1 MRKIV
6 NKPDLKLFLFY
17 GLVLIPTFFLYCS
30 RNDVAFFFVLVA
42 MLLTSVIEIPIYR
55 FRTKKPGYS
64 ALEAACIGDFYGV
77 PISEE
82 IQADNERTYKTQVT
96 LNVGGFIIPLLFS
109 VYLLLN
115 YSTLLLEIA
124 LAILLMTLFSYMLLE
139 VKAGVGIVIPSYV
152 GVFAIPLALILAP
165 EVQAEAQAQAGN
177 TAIAGLIFILAI
189 FGILLGLL
197 ITVATQSREEVGSAF
212 FNLGGVGS
220 FQPIYLISVLALLI
234 GTVP

>member
-17 GLVLIPTFFLYCS
+17 GLVLIPTFFLCCS
-30 RNDVAFFFVLVA
+30 RNDMAFFFVLVA

-64 ALEAACIGDFYGV
+64 TLEAACIGDFYGV

-82 IQADNERTYKTQVT
+82 MQADNERTYKTQVT

-115 YSTLLLEIA
+115 YSTLLLEIS
-124 LAILLMTLFSYMLLE
+124 LAILLMALFSYMLLE

-152 GVFAIPLALILAP
+152 GIFAIPLALILAP
-165 EVQAEAQAQAGN
+165 EVQAEAQAGN

-197 ITVATQSREEVGSAF
+197 ITVATLSREEVGSAF
-212 FNLGGVGS
+212 FNLGGIGS
-220 FQPIYLISVLALLI
+220 FQPIYLISILALLI

>member
-17 GLVLIPTFFLYCS
+17 GLVLIPTFFLCCS
-30 RNDVAFFFVLVA
+30 QNDMAFFFVLVA
-42 MLLTSVIEIPIYR
+42 MLLTSVIEIPIYG

-64 ALEAACIGDFYGV
+64 ALEAAYIGDFYGV

-82 IQADNERTYKTQVT
+82 MQADNERTYKTQVT

-124 LAILLMTLFSYMLLE
+124 LAILLMALFSYMLLE

-152 GVFAIPLALILAP
+152 GIFAIPLALILAP
-165 EVQAEAQAQAGN
+165 EVQAGN

-197 ITVATQSREEVGSAF
+197 IAVAALSREEVGSAF
-212 FNLGGVGS
+212 FNLGGIGS
-220 FQPIYLISVLALLI
+220 FQPIYLISILALLI
-234 GTVP
+234 GTLP

>member
-6 NKPDLKLFLFY
+6 NKPPDLKLFLFY
-17 GLVLIPTFFLYCS
+17 GLVLIPTFFLCCS

-42 MLLTSVIEIPIYR
+42 MLLTSVIEIPIYG

-82 IQADNERTYKTQVT
+82 MQADNGRTYKTQVT
-96 LNVGGFIIPLLFS
+96 VNVGGFIIPLLFS

-124 LAILLMTLFSYMLLE
+124 LAILLMALFSYMLLE

-152 GVFAIPLALILAP
+152 GIFAIPLALILAP
-165 EVQAEAQAQAGN
+165 EVQVQAGD

-197 ITVATQSREEVGSAF
+197 IAVAALSREEVGSAF
-212 FNLGGVGS
+212 FNLGGIGS
-220 FQPIYLISVLALLI
+220 FQPIYLISILALLI

>member
-17 GLVLIPTFFLYCS
+17 GLVLIPTFFLCCS

-82 IQADNERTYKTQVT
+82 MQADNERTYKTQVT

-124 LAILLMTLFSYMLLE
+124 LAILLMALFSYMLLE
-139 VKAGVGIVIPSYV
+139 VKAGVSIVIPSYV
-152 GVFAIPLALILAP
+152 GIFAIPLALILAP
-165 EVQAEAQAQAGN
+165 EVQAGN

-197 ITVATQSREEVGSAF
+197 IAVATLSREEVGSAF
-212 FNLGGVGS
+212 LNLGGIGS
-220 FQPIYLISVLALLI
+220 FQPIYLISILALLI

>member
-165 EVQAEAQAQAGN
+165 GVQAEAQAGN

-197 ITVATQSREEVGSAF
+197 IAVATLSREEVGSAF

-220 FQPIYLISVLALLI
+220 FQPIYLISVLTLLI

>member
-17 GLVLIPTFFLYCS
+17 GLVLIPTFFLCCS
-30 RNDVAFFFVLVA
+30 RNNGVAFFFVLVA
-42 MLLTSVIEIPIYR
+42 MLLTSVIEIPIYG

-82 IQADNERTYKTQVT
+82 MQADNGRTYKTQVT

-115 YSTLLLEIA
+115 YSTLLLEIS
-124 LAILLMTLFSYMLLE
+124 LAILLMALFSYMLLE

-165 EVQAEAQAQAGN
+165 EVQAEAGD

-197 ITVATQSREEVGSAF
+197 IAVAALSREEEGSAF
-212 FNLGGVGS
+212 FNLGGIGS
-220 FQPIYLISVLALLI
+220 FQPIYLISILALLI

>member
-6 NKPDLKLFLFY
+6 NKPPDLKLFLFY
-17 GLVLIPTFFLYCS
+17 GLVLIPTFFLCCS
-30 RNDVAFFFVLVA
+30 RNDMAFFFVLVA
-42 MLLTSVIEIPIYR
+42 MLLTSVIEIPIYGL
-55 FRTKKPGYS
+55 RTKKPGYS

-82 IQADNERTYKTQVT
+82 MQADNGRTYKTQVT

-115 YSTLLLEIA
+115 YSTLLLDIS
-124 LAILLMTLFSYMLLE
+124 LAILLMALFSYMLLE

-152 GVFAIPLALILAP
+152 GVFAIPLAFILAP
-165 EVQAEAQAQAGN
+165 EVQAEAQAVN

-197 ITVATQSREEVGSAF
+197 IAVATLSREEVGSAF
-212 FNLGGVGS
+212 FNLGGIGS
-220 FQPIYLISVLALLI
+220 FQPIYLISILALLI

>member
-17 GLVLIPTFFLYCS
+17 GLVLIPTFFLCCS
-30 RNDVAFFFVLVA
+30 RNDMAFFFVLVA

-64 ALEAACIGDFYGV
+64 AIEAACIGDFYGV

-82 IQADNERTYKTQVT
+82 MQADNERTYKTQVT

-115 YSTLLLEIA
+115 YSTLLLEIS
-124 LAILLMTLFSYMLLE
+124 LAILLMALFSYMLLE

-152 GVFAIPLALILAP
+152 GIFAIPLALILAP
-165 EVQAEAQAQAGN
+165 EVQAEAQAGN

-197 ITVATQSREEVGSAF
+197 ITVATLSREEVGSAF
-212 FNLGGVGS
+212 FNLGGIGS
-220 FQPIYLISVLALLI
+220 FQPIYLITILALLI

>member
-17 GLVLIPTFFLYCS
+17 GLVLIPTFFLCCS

-64 ALEAACIGDFYGV
+64 ALEAACIGDVYGV

-82 IQADNERTYKTQVT
+82 IQADNGRAYKTRVT

-115 YSTLLLEIA
+115 YSTLLLEIS
-124 LAILLMTLFSYMLLE
+124 LAILLMALFSYMLLE

-165 EVQAEAQAQAGN
+165 EVQAEAQAGD

-197 ITVATQSREEVGSAF
+197 IAVAAQSREEVGSAF
-212 FNLGGVGS
+212 FNLGGIGS
-220 FQPIYLISVLALLI
+220 FQPIYLISILALLI